1 LALGPDAIIVSGDHS
16 SPAVLKS
23 HSWHPV
29 PTLLYARHVRAD
41 GIAQFGEAACAR
53 GSLGVLPAI
62 HVMPL
67 ALANAGRVAK
77 YGA

>member
-1 LALGPDAIIVSGDHS
+1 M
-16 SPAVLKS
+16 LKS

-29 PTLLYARHVRAD
+29 PLLLYGRNVRAD
-41 GIAQFGEAACAR
+41 GIAEFGERVCNL
-53 GSLGVLPAI
+53 GSLGIMPAK
-62 HVMPL
+62 HVIPL